1 MDGQKPFCQRKLNVK
16 IETNHCPKSIVNE
29 PPEIPCTNHK
39 TEKGKIVY
47 LGEKTVKFGDV
58 ITAVASLFL
67 ITVLISY
74 PLESMLI
81 SLLGLNLAPTI
92 GALISVLLGGLLV
105 GYIFAGKTDDVRR
118 EVLVKISVLFT
129 VLMLFSI
136 VLNNAVLGEYF
147 TNWVQE
153 TYMESNPTA
162 SLTTF
167 EMFLVGGLFIGSQ
180 MFMNAI
186 LLFVFS
192 LIGLFAGAKLRR

>member
-1 MDGQKPFCQRKLNVK
+1 MMKFVD
-16 IETNHCPKSIVNE
+16 IV
-29 PPEIPCTNHK
+29 
-39 TEKGKIVY
+39 
-47 LGEKTVKFGDV
+47 
-58 ITAVASLFL
+58 TAVASLFL

-74 PLESMLI
+74 PLESLLI
-81 SLLGLNLAPTI
+81 SILGLNLAPTI

-105 GYIFAGKTDDVRR
+105 GYVFAGKTDGGRK
-118 EVLVKISVLFT
+118 EVLVTISIFFT

-153 TYMESNPTA
+153 THMESNPTA

-167 EMFLVGGLFIGSQ
+167 EWFLIGGLFIGSQ

-186 LLFVFS
+186 ILFVFS
-192 LIGLFAGAKLRR
+192 LLGLFAGSRLRR

>member
-1 MDGQKPFCQRKLNVK
+1 MM
-16 IETNHCPKSIVNE
+16 
-29 PPEIPCTNHK
+29 
-39 TEKGKIVY
+39 
-47 LGEKTVKFGDV
+47 KFGDIV
-58 ITAVASLFL
+58 TAVASLFL

-74 PLESMLI
+74 PLESLLI
-81 SLLGLNLAPTI
+81 SILGLNLAPTI

-105 GYIFAGKTDDVRR
+105 GYVFAGKTNGGRK
-118 EVLVKISVLFT
+118 EVLVKISIFFT

-167 EMFLVGGLFIGSQ
+167 EWFLIGGLFIGSQ

-186 LLFVFS
+186 ILFVFS
-192 LIGLFAGAKLRR
+192 LLGLFVGSRLRR

>member
-1 MDGQKPFCQRKLNVK
+1 MM
-16 IETNHCPKSIVNE
+16 
-29 PPEIPCTNHK
+29 
-39 TEKGKIVY
+39 
-47 LGEKTVKFGDV
+47 KFGDIV
-58 ITAVASLFL
+58 TAVASLFL

-74 PLESMLI
+74 PLESLLI

-105 GYIFAGKTDDVRR
+105 GYVFAGKTNGGRK
-118 EVLVKISVLFT
+118 EVLVKISIFFT

-153 TYMESNPTA
+153 TYMESKPTA

-167 EMFLVGGLFIGSQ
+167 EWFLIGGLFIGSQ

-186 LLFVFS
+186 ILFVFS
-192 LIGLFAGAKLRR
+192 LLGLFVGSRLRR

>member
-1 MDGQKPFCQRKLNVK
+1 MNQQKYHAQIIK
-16 IETNHCPKSIVNE
+16 PKKMNS
-29 PPEIPCTNHK
+29 
-39 TEKGKIVY
+39 
-47 LGEKTVKFGDV
+47 LFQGEDLLKFGDV

-74 PLESMLI
+74 PLESVLI

-105 GYIFAGKTDDVRR
+105 GYIFAGKTDDGRK
-118 EVLVKISVLFT
+118 EVLVKISILFT

-147 TNWVQE
+147 TNWAQE
-153 TYMESNPTA
+153 SYIQSNPTA

-167 EMFLVGGLFIGSQ
+167 EWFLIGGLLIGSQ

-186 LLFVFS
+186 ILFVFS
-192 LIGLFAGAKLRR
+192 LIGLFAGSRLRR